1 MKNKTDDI
9 IKAMRKGSREAERE
23 LLGDGFHSKLRV
35 HKSKKT
41 YTRKLKHKKDNLS
54 Q

>member
-23 LLGDGFHSKLRV
+23 LLGDGFHTKLKV